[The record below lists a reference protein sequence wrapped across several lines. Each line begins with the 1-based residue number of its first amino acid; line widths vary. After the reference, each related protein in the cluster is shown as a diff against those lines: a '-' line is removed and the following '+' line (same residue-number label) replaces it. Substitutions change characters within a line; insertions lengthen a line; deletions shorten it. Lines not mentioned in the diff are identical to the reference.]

1 MKIND
6 MPSPTND
13 QNVNDHITN
22 DQNANDQIAKDQF
35 WHNQTNSDQ
44 TQSFDAW
51 INRMQARVESVLDA
65 NMPLESISPMRLH
78 EAMRYSVLGG
88 GKRVRALLAYGAGE
102 FCGAQLNKIDLPAAS
117 VEIIHAFSLVHDDMP
132 CMDND
137 DLRRGKPSTHK
148 QYGDAMAMLVG
159 DALQSLAF
167 ALISQEKLLNNATQK
182 LQMLHILAL
191 ASGSRGMA
199 GGQAIDLESIGIPL
213 TRAELEH
220 MHIQKTGALIRA
232 AALLGA
238 YSADNPD
245 EDKVKAV
252 DHFAKS
258 IGLAFQVVD
267 DILDAKADT
276 KTLGKTAGK
285 DANQN
290 KSTYVTILGVSAAQQ
305 LVDELHANAM
315 AALSFYGSEADLL
328 RQLAQSLCLFA
339 SRYAITA
346 CLLIREYC

>member
-1 MKIND
+1 

-13 QNVNDHITN
+13 QI
-22 DQNANDQIAKDQF
+22 ANDQIANDQF

-51 INRMQARVESVLDA
+51 ISHAQARVESVLNV

-137 DLRRGKPSTHK
+137 DLRRGKPSTHNK
-148 QYGDAMAMLVG
+148 YGDAMAMLVG

-285 DANQN
+285 DADQN
-290 KSTYVTILGVSAAQQ
+290 KSTYVTILGISAAQQ

-328 RQLAQSLCLFA
+328 RQLANF
-339 SRYAITA
+339 ITQ
-346 CLLIREYC
+346 RSF